1 MGSICHGRTA
11 TSSYLACSL
20 APSFISCQDIAHLV
34 DNHLLQL
41 LGNLP
46 ILLHF
51 APPLALLLS
60 LLLIDYDEMQ
70 HLARLEFE

>member
-1 MGSICHGRTA
+1 MGSIGHGRTA
-11 TSSYLACSL
+11 TSFYLACGL

-34 DNHLLQL
+34 DNNLLQL

-51 APPLALLLS
+51 APSLALLLS